1 MSHLR
6 NSRGFTL
13 IELMVVMVL
22 VGVISTAAYTFF
34 NTSLTQFFGL
44 QKEGM
49 VFGDLASQSQRIAKV
64 LRGSTDVLIANNSEI
79 QVYAYFSPNDAYT
92 SRVRYYKSAGGDIMY
107 AEVTPMT
114 SNPPIGTPI
123 TAQTKTYTVI
133 PEFYSGAGVNT
144 FEYLDS
150 AGVTMPLPISDLHT
164 IKGIRVTLAV
174 PVDSLTNGGNDTM
187 SLEVA
192 LRNRKT
198 NL

>member
-1 MSHLR
+1 MSRL

-64 LRGSTDVLIANNSEI
+64 LRGTTDILTATNDEI
-79 QVYAYFSPNDAYT
+79 KVYAYFSPNDAYT
-92 SRVRYYKSAGGDIMY
+92 SQIRYYKSVNGKIMY
-107 AEVTPMT
+107 AEVIPMT

-123 TAQTKTYTVI
+123 TAQTKTYTII
-133 PEFYSGAGVNT
+133 PEFYTGPGVKT

-150 AGVTMPLPISDLHT
+150 SGGTMTLPVSDLHT